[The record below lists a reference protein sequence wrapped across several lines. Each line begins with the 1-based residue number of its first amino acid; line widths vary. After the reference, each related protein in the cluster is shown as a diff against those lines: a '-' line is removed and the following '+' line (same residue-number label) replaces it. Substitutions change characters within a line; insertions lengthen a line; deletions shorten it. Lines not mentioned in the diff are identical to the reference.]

1 MASDDT
7 LTVELGFWQS
17 KLSIAQADSLAS
29 TFSKTFSS
37 ILRNP
42 RVFTHDLDMLSS
54 RDRTQITQW
63 NSFAMT
69 AVECCVHHEF
79 EQQAK
84 RRPHAMAIDGWD
96 GKMTYGM
103 LNNRVTALA
112 SHLANIGVGPEVMV
126 PIYFEKSMWS
136 IIAMMGILKAGGAF
150 VPLDPDAPISRLEFI
165 VKEVGAKVVISSVSQ
180 SRKAN
185 GQAKNI
191 IVLGTNYNSLPYP
204 LTKPSTPVTPSN
216 LA

>member
-1 MASDDT
+1 MDARRENTTIGGTNLHDFESALTLLKRVRDGDHERSLHRTCSWRDISAVAEIHKEGLFNTCFVLHSRSSKTPKDPLVLMRDLQEQYRIELNLLIIASLASDDT

-69 AVECCVHHEF
+69 AVECCVHAEINLYR
-79 EQQAK
+79 ENQ
-84 RRPHAMAIDGWD
+84 
-96 GKMTYGM
+96 
-103 LNNRVTALA
+103 
-112 SHLANIGVGPEVMV
+112 
-126 PIYFEKSMWS
+126 
-136 IIAMMGILKAGGAF
+136 
-150 VPLDPDAPISRLEFI
+150 
-165 VKEVGAKVVISSVSQ
+165 
-180 SRKAN
+180 
-185 GQAKNI
+185 
-191 IVLGTNYNSLPYP
+191 NY
-204 LTKPSTPVTPSN
+204 
-216 LA
+216 